1 MSTKLAKCQTKT
13 YQLSNEPWS
22 TLPCS
27 KNGCTAQTHQ
37 PSGTVS
43 FCYCTRCTRCPR
55 HENTKKCITC
65 GRTHPDAD
73 KILEATS

>member
-37 PSGTVS
+37 PSGQCHFVIVHAVHVMKTQKSVLRVDVL
-43 FCYCTRCTRCPR
+43 TRMPI
-55 HENTKKCITC
+55 KY
-65 GRTHPDAD
+65 
-73 KILEATS
+73 